1 MSRIVIVAAGLFVV
15 LALGAC
21 LPGPGGGAKQITKA
35 DVGKTIEVAKGS
47 NLEVALDGNPTTGFT
62 WSVKTVDAN
71 ILKQAGEPTFKAD
84 SGAMGAGGKQTFV
97 FNTVN
102 AGQTALLMEY
112 SRSWETGV
120 PAAETFMVTVVVK

>member
-1 MSRIVIVAAGLFVV
+1 MSRIVIVAACLFVV

-21 LPGPGGGAKQITKA
+21 LPGPGGAKQITKA
-35 DVGKTIEVAKGS
+35 DAGKTIEVAKGS
-47 NLEVALDGNPTTGFT
+47 NLEVVLEGNPTTGFT

-84 SGAMGAGGKQTFV
+84 SSALGAPGKQTFV